1 MAGFSLLDEGWI
13 PVRPLEGGAVRFVGL
28 HEALMQART
37 FERIDDPS
45 PLVTVALYRLCL
57 AVLHRAL
64 RGPKDAAQAAE
75 WYSSSFPY
83 EAIQAYLD
91 THADRFDL
99 FHETQPF
106 MQVAD
111 LTPELDGGKYLSHWT
126 RLGTEVGSANT
137 TALFNPAGRPG
148 GERNDAISPAE
159 AARRLLE
166 HQTFA
171 LEGLI
176 RRFAFRAED
185 APVAESAL
193 TLPQGRTLHETL
205 CLNLVPY
212 VAGDDAPAWEQ
223 PPLSAGTVQKL
234 YEGGADLSCVVRGL
248 TDHYSWV
255 SRSVRLIPEEDATVR
270 FIGFAAGIPFKNTLE
285 ETGKTV
291 DPMVATVPSR
301 NPKKPLPF
309 PQKLRREQLFW
320 RDVLA
325 LLPEPQNQREVVEKG
340 KAAGQVIRV
349 KGTPPASV
357 YHAREVLRAL
367 EEQGRSSGIGGSFD
381 LDALDDASASRYAY
395 AQPVIPVS
403 VFGQLISKDGTKVYS
418 YRQEGYTLPHAFV
431 EDPQRFT
438 DEVFTALE
446 AAKHA
451 GGGLKQAIRRLVTE
465 TLARGGEREPHK
477 DDVNR
482 LMDQLPAEATF
493 WARLEAPFRQYLAAL
508 DDSPTEA
515 AAEWRRT
522 LTRTAWNAWAFAC
535 QGVGE
540 GAAALRAAS
549 LAGGLLASA
558 LKDLAPP
565 PEEPRDRVPTA
576 P

>member
-1 MAGFSLLDEGWI
+1 MLASFSLIDDGWI
-13 PVRPLEGGAVRFVGL
+13 PSRPLEGGAVQHVGL
-28 HEALMQART
+28 REVLTQAQA

-64 RGPKDAAQAAE
+64 RGPGDAAQVAE
-75 WYSSSFPY
+75 WYSGGFSQ
-83 EAIQAYLD
+83 EAIHRYLD
-91 THADRFDL
+91 AHADRFDL
-99 FHETQPF
+99 FHETLPF

-148 GERNDAISPAE
+148 GERNDSISPAE

-171 LEGLI
+171 LGGLI
-176 RRFAFRAED
+176 KRFTTSAKA
-185 APVAESAL
+185 APIATFAL
-193 TLPQGRTLHETL
+193 TLPQGRTLHETF

-212 VAGDDAPAWEQ
+212 RPDGDAPAWEQ
-223 PPLSAGTVQKL
+223 PPLRAEAVRKL
-234 YEGGADLSCVVRGL
+234 YEGSADLSRVVMGL

-255 SRSVRLIPEEDATVR
+255 SRSVRLTQVEEDGSVRVR

-291 DPMVATVPSR
+291 DPMVATVPGR
-301 NPKKPLPF
+301 DPKQPFPF

-325 LLPEPQNQREVVEKG
+325 LLPEPQNQRQVLEG
-340 KAAGQVIRV
+340 GQAAGQVVRV

-367 EEQGRSSGIGGSFD
+367 EEQGHSIGGSFD
-381 LDALDDASASRYAY
+381 LDALEDAPTSRYAY

-403 VFGQLISKDGTKVYS
+403 VFGQVTDQGKAFS

-431 EDPQRFT
+431 EEPQRFT

-451 GGGLKQAIRRLVTE
+451 GGGLKQAIRRLVVE
-465 TLARGGEREPHK
+465 TLSRGGEREPHK
-477 DDVNR
+477 DDVNK

-508 DDSPTEA
+508 DDSPPA
-515 AAEWRRT
+515 AAREWRRT
-522 LTRTAWNAWAFAC
+522 LTRTAWDAWTLAC

-549 LAGGLLASA
+549 IAKGILVSTLKPLNSGG
-558 LKDLAPP
+558 D
-565 PEEPRDRVPTA
+565 
-576 P
+576 

>member
-1 MAGFSLLDEGWI
+1 MAGFSLIDEGWI
-13 PVRPLEGGAVRFVGL
+13 PVRPLESGAARLVGL
-28 HEALMQART
+28 REALTQART

-57 AVLHRAL
+57 AVLHRTL
-64 RGPKDAAQAAE
+64 EGPESPVQAAK
-75 WYSSSFPY
+75 WYSGGFPE
-83 EAIQAYLD
+83 EAVHKYLD

-148 GERNDAISPAE
+148 GERNDTISPAE

-171 LEGLI
+171 LGGLI
-176 RRFAFRAED
+176 KRFTTAARA
-185 APVAESAL
+185 APVATFAL
-193 TLPQGRTLHETL
+193 TLPQGRTLHETF

-212 VAGDDAPAWEQ
+212 RPGEDAPAWEQ
-223 PPLSAGTVQKL
+223 APLRAEGVRKL
-234 YEGGADLSCVVRGL
+234 YEGNADLSRVVMGL

-255 SRSVRLIPEEDATVR
+255 SRSVRLMPVEEDGSVCVR
-270 FIGFAAGIPFKNTLE
+270 SIGFAAGLPFKNTLE

-291 DPMVATVPSR
+291 DPMVATVLGR
-301 NPKKPLPF
+301 DPKQPFPF

-325 LLPEPQNQREVVEKG
+325 LLPEPQNQRQVLEKG
-340 KAAGQVIRV
+340 KAAGQVIKVR
-349 KGTPPASV
+349 GTPPASV
-357 YHAREVLRAL
+357 YHAREVLRVL
-367 EEQGRSSGIGGSFD
+367 EEQGHSVSGSFN
-381 LDALDDASASRYAY
+381 LDALDNTPASKYAY
-395 AQPVIPVS
+395 TQPVIPVS
-403 VFGQLISKDGTKVYS
+403 VFGQVTDQGKAFS

-438 DEVFTALE
+438 DEVYTALE
-446 AAKHA
+446 DAKNA
-451 GGGLKQAIRRLVTE
+451 GGGLKQALRRLVAE
-465 TLARGGEREPHK
+465 TLSRGGEREPHK
-477 DDVNR
+477 DDVNK
-482 LMDQLPAEATF
+482 LMEQLPAEATF

-508 DDSPTEA
+508 DDSPTDA

-522 LTRTAWNAWAFAC
+522 LTRTAWDAWALAC
-535 QGVGE
+535 QGVGD

-549 LAGGLLASA
+549 IAKGILVSTLKSLNLGG
-558 LKDLAPP
+558 D
-565 PEEPRDRVPTA
+565 
-576 P
+576 